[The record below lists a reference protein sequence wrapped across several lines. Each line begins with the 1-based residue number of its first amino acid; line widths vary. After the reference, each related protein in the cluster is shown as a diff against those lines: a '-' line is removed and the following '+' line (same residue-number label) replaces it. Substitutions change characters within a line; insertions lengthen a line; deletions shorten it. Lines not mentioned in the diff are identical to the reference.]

1 MQFVIVLLL
10 AAVIGY
16 VMYFRAK
23 NRFNS
28 KHPWQHFFDN
38 FSFSAEEFFQQ
49 VESGIRDRKVPN
61 VSFGRE
67 SFLETHLLSDRR
79 EYLRITRNEFV
90 YYVCAA
96 PFGTG
101 MFVSWW
107 LCEKR
112 QNNFNPGRIP
122 FIGKLFGKER
132 DNKTFYQLD
141 VETMYRSAVHSTV
154 MDVLDKTT
162 SASGARGLTELEKQ
176 FKEHR

>member
-1 MQFVIVLLL
+1 
-10 AAVIGY
+10 
-16 VMYFRAK
+16 MYFRAK

-28 KHPWQHFFDN
+28 KRPWQHFFDS
-38 FSFSAEEFFQQ
+38 FSFSSEDFFKK
-49 VESGIRDRKVPN
+49 VEDGIRDRKVPN
-61 VSFGRE
+61 VSFDRE
-67 SFLETHLLSDRR
+67 SFLETHLFSDRR

-112 QNNFNPGRIP
+112 QNNFSPGQIP

-132 DNKTFYQLD
+132 DNKSFYQLD
-141 VETMYRSAVHSTV
+141 VEYMYRSSIHTA
-154 MDVLDKTT
+154 VLDVIDGFTNAAGK
-162 SASGARGLTELEKQ
+162 RELTELERQ
-176 FKEHR
+176 FKP